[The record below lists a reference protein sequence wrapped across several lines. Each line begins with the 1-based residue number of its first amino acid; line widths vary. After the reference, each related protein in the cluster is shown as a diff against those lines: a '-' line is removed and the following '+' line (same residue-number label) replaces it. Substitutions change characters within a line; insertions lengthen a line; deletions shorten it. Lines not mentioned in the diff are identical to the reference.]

1 MENRRI
7 LIIDDDREIWQAYRD
22 VLTNPNGTT
31 LTNKIGTL
39 LEGRQRGTNLPE
51 FTLSFAGQGQDGLR
65 LAEEALAAGHP
76 FAAAFIDIR
85 MPPGW
90 DGMETARRI
99 RQADPEVEMVIVTAY
114 SDRSRYE
121 IVEAVGAPDK
131 LLFLRK
137 PFDPEEL
144 YQLALSLTTK
154 WNIAR
159 REQESRRALESSET
173 RFRNLV
179 ETSSDWVWETD
190 AAGVF
195 TYCSPV
201 CEMIYGY
208 RPEHL
213 LGREMAFLA
222 ADSEE
227 EQRLAAM
234 IRRHAEDVAPF
245 QAWEHRCRRKD
256 GGEVIVESSA
266 MPVVDDSGVV
276 VGFRGIDR
284 DITERRQQ
292 EEERRQLEAR
302 LNQAQKM
309 EAIGTLAGGI
319 AHDLNNILTPI
330 LGYAEMAIHQTRGDR
345 GLNDKLRV
353 IHQAALKGAGLIRQ
367 ILAFSRR
374 QPLVKQV
381 LDINK
386 RITENFA
393 ILRRLI
399 REDIEL
405 RLDLEEDPWPI
416 YADANQVEQIL
427 INLLA
432 NARDAVA
439 GEGRITV
446 RTRNMSLAEGEIE
459 DVDHRPVTGDYVLL
473 QVLDNGCGMDEAT
486 RRRIFE
492 PFFTTKQ
499 VGKGTGLG
507 LATVYGIVRQHEGH
521 VHLASRP
528 GEGTTFSIYFRRCRQ
543 PAGATTAEDAAVTDA
558 AAGNETILVAEDDE
572 TVLAF
577 VCATLE
583 QLGYRVIA
591 AANGVKA
598 VDAFAR
604 AGRID
609 LLLTDIVMP
618 GMGGNAVAARLRQAQ
633 PGLPV
638 IYMSGYPCDEA
649 TRALLDATN
658 TTFLAKPFLPAA
670 LARTIREALDHASA
684 PDQR

>member
-7 LIIDDDREIWQAYRD
+7 LVIDDDREIWQAYED
-22 VLTNPNGTT
+22 VLTRPNGGAVTDA
-31 LTNKIGTL
+31 IGKL
-39 LEGRQRGTNLPE
+39 LGGQPHEPNLPE
-51 FTLSFAGQGQDGLR
+51 FALSFAGQGQEGLH
-65 LAEEALAAGHP
+65 LAEEALAQGSP
-76 FAAAFIDIR
+76 FAVAFIDIR

-90 DGMETARRI
+90 DGMETASRIRRI
-99 RQADPEVEMVIVTAY
+99 DPNVELVIVTAY

-144 YQLALSLTTK
+144 YQLALSLTAK
-154 WNIAR
+154 WNIAK
-159 REQESRRALESSET
+159 REQESRRALESSEA

-179 ETSSDWVWETD
+179 ETSSDWVWEID
-190 AAGVF
+190 ATGVF

-208 RPEHL
+208 RPETL
-213 LGREMAFLA
+213 LGRDMAFLA
-222 ADSEE
+222 ADTEE
-227 EQRLAAM
+227 AQRLESM
-234 IRRHAEDVAPF
+234 IRRHAKDILPF

-256 GGEVIVESSA
+256 GEVVIVESSA
-266 MPVVDDSGVV
+266 MPVVNDSGVV

-284 DITERRQQ
+284 DITERRRH
-292 EEERRQLEAR
+292 EEERRQLESR
-302 LNQAQKM
+302 LSQAQKM

-330 LGYAEMAIHQTRGDR
+330 LGYAEMAIHQTQGDK
-345 GLNDKLRV
+345 GLNDKLRI

-381 LDINK
+381 IDINQ
-386 RITENFA
+386 RIKENFT

-405 RLDLEEDPWPI
+405 RLELADQPWPI
-416 YADANQVEQIL
+416 CADVNQLEQIL

-432 NARDAVA
+432 NARDAVDEA
-439 GEGRITV
+439 GKITI
-446 RTRNMSLAEGEIE
+446 RTQNVTVAQGELE
-459 DVDHRPVTGDYVLL
+459 DEDHQPMRGDYVLL
-473 QVLDNGCGMDEAT
+473 EVQDNGCGMEEAT

-507 LATVYGIVRQHEGH
+507 LATVYGIVRQHGGH
-521 VHLASRP
+521 VRLTSRP
-528 GEGTTFSIYFRRCRQ
+528 GEGTTFSIYFRRCQ
-543 PAGATTAEDAAVTDA
+543 QDTDDTTADNLVEASVAG
-558 AAGNETILVAEDDE
+558 GNETILVAEDDE

-577 VCATLE
+577 VSATLE

-591 AANGVKA
+591 AANGVEA
-598 VDAFAR
+598 VNAFTR

-609 LLLTDIVMP
+609 LLLADMVMP
-618 GMGGNAVAARLRQAQ
+618 GMGGSAVAARLRQAQ

-638 IYMSGYPCDEA
+638 VYMSGYPCDEA
-649 TRALLDATN
+649 TRALLDAAN

-670 LARTIREALDHASA
+670 LARTIREALDRKNHS
-684 PDQR
+684 